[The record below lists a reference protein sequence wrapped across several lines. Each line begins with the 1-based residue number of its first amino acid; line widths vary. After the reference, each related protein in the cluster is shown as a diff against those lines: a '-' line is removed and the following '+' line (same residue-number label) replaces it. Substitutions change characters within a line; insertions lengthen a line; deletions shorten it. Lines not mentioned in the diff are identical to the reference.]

1 MHLCPKIFSTFS
13 YLCNCCRGNKGSSR
27 IKPET
32 THSMIKMAAPCVN
45 SPRSQTLLN
54 SLIVKSCSHK
64 ICGHTWFPLY
74 TLYPQAKIGN
84 FRKTPPEQNLPDSDS
99 ESQSRPTVFTYYFLS
114 LLYCYQLTASFV
126 WWYNAIAEQVN
137 LVKQGVIVWHISC
150 DEYIISF
157 FGEYIFS
164 LHCVGFN

>member
-13 YLCNCCRGNKGSSR
+13 YWCNCCRGNKGSSR

-54 SLIVKSCSHK
+54 SLIVKSCSYK

-84 FRKTPPEQNLPDSDS
+84 FRKTPPEQNQILDKTY
-99 ESQSRPTVFTYYFLS
+99 QIVTVSHNHDPQS
-114 LLYCYQLTASFV
+114 LLTTSYHCCTAI
-126 WWYNAIAEQVN
+126 N
-137 LVKQGVIVWHISC
+137 
-150 DEYIISF
+150 
-157 FGEYIFS
+157 
-164 LHCVGFN
+164 

>member
-1 MHLCPKIFSTFS
+1 MCD
-13 YLCNCCRGNKGSSR
+13 
-27 IKPET
+27 
-32 THSMIKMAAPCVN
+32 
-45 SPRSQTLLN
+45 PRSQTLLN
-54 SLIVKSCSHK
+54 SLIAKSCSHK
-64 ICGHTWFPLY
+64 ICGHTRFPLH

-150 DEYIISF
+150 DEYIIISF
-157 FGEYIFS
+157 FGEDIFDVNVLFVTLQLIQQHILATFQFS
-164 LHCVGFN
+164 LDFYAYLD